1 MADKMQFDLVS
12 PERGLASM
20 EAKEVQLPG
29 AEGDMTALPDHA
41 PLVTT
46 LRPGVLRVSDGQSD
60 REFVV
65 TGGFAE
71 ITAESISVLAEQA
84 MPKDEINGD
93 VFAKMVDVANEKLAK
108 AQAQSANHPAS
119 VDDAAKYLDDI
130 IAMGGEIGLSAN
142 R

>member
-12 PERGLASM
+12 AERQLVSM
-20 EAKEVQLPG
+20 AVKQVQLPG
-29 AEGDMTALPDHA
+29 SEGDMTALPDHA

-46 LRPGVLRVSDGQSD
+46 LRPGILRVSDGQSD
-60 REFVV
+60 REFVI

-71 ITAESISVLAEQA
+71 ITAESISVLAAQA

-93 VFAKMVDVANEKLAK
+93 VFAKMVEAANEKLAK

-119 VDDAAKYLDDI
+119 VDDATKYLDDM
-130 IAMGGEIGLSAN
+130 IAMGAAIGFLTN